1 VGGRDKSPKEGAT
14 REAKGRFSDR
24 DADWTTAAVVEAAR
38 KAEQRQASGK
48 REFVSS
54 GTVGGSGAPTIPK
67 RTPPDMRRCTLSQG

>member
-54 GTVGGSGAPTIPK
+54 GTVGGSGANVQRHH
-67 RTPPDMRRCTLSQG
+67 RTASMHGC